1 VVYRTSILLN
11 IVNYYTVRHKKTLF
25 FHHNLKKS
33 EPVLISFS
41 TNIPG
46 TINHQKT
53 V

>member
-1 VVYRTSILLN
+1 
-11 IVNYYTVRHKKTLF
+11 
-25 FHHNLKKS
+25 LKKS

-46 TINHQKT
+46 TISHQKT